1 MNVINAHSSRME
13 HVSKNFIWS
22 AANSAAV
29 TIFPF
34 IIRTLLIHNIGMEYC
49 GVSSLFT
56 SVFQVLNL
64 ADFGIENALLSYLY
78 YPVAT
83 GDNGTVCYLFQLL
96 KKIYAIIGIVILTLG
111 CILMP
116 FIPYLVKGKEYP
128 AGLNLYFIYVVYL
141 INSCLPYLTFG
152 YRITVLR
159 VNQRVDLIAIAG
171 VVSSTLM
178 YGLQIVS
185 LTICRNYYLYSIL
198 LLVGTIGNVGI
209 SAALARRKYSYEFR
223 NDIKEQ
229 CNLAEN
235 TDFHKGLHQKFLSVG
250 LAKLRNLS
258 RNSFDSIVISSFLG
272 LSVLAQYNNYY
283 LLILVPITL
292 ISIIH
297 GALVPSLGNSIA
309 LRTAEDNYQ
318 IVKRYAFF
326 QHGVAAVFLSCLL
339 NLYQPF
345 MMVWMGKEYLL
356 PFLVVVLLCIYFY
369 LYCLVDINE
378 VLKESTGIWEQERIL
393 AIVEALANLGL
404 NIVLVR
410 RMGVAGVILATV
422 LTILFINLPVEYFY
436 IFRKYFKK
444 AGKDFFLS
452 ESKHT
457 IITLGITLVTFLVCV
472 YVPASGIWGVC
483 LRTCISVLLPVSLFA
498 VFYRNNEQMR
508 FFINMV
514 LVFLKK

>member
-1 MNVINAHSSRME
+1 MNSVNIHGSRQE

-22 AANSAAV
+22 AVNSGVV
-29 TIFPF
+29 TVFPF
-34 IIRTLLIHNIGMEYC
+34 IIRTLLIHNIGVEYG

-56 SVFQVLNL
+56 SVFQVLSL
-64 ADFGIENALLSYLY
+64 ADFGIENAVLSYLY

-83 GDNGTVCYLFQLL
+83 EDHCTIRYLIDLL
-96 KKIYAIIGIVILTLG
+96 KKIYRIIGIIILAIG
-111 CILMP
+111 CILLP
-116 FIPYLVKGKEYP
+116 FIPYLVRGQEYP
-128 AGLNLYFIYVVYL
+128 VGLNLHLIYL
-141 INSCLPYLTFG
+141 IYLLNACWPYLTFG
-152 YRITVLR
+152 YRVTVLK
-159 VNQRVDLIAIAG
+159 VNQRVDLTAIAS
-171 VVSSTLM
+171 VVSATMM
-178 YGLQIVS
+178 YVLQIIS
-185 LTICRNYYLYSIL
+185 LTVCKSYYLYSIL
-198 LLVGTIGNVGI
+198 LLVGTICNIVLNAILAKKYYFCDLKMKVGDCC
-209 SAALARRKYSYEFR
+209 SLEKNAEFHR
-223 NDIKEQ
+223 
-229 CNLAEN
+229 
-235 TDFHKGLHQKFLSVG
+235 GLQQKFLSVG
-250 LAKLRNLS
+250 LAKLRNIS
-258 RNSFDSIVISSFLG
+258 RNSFDSIVISSFFG
-272 LSVLAQYNNYY
+272 LSILAKYNNYY
-283 LLILVPITL
+283 LIMLVPITL
-292 ISIIH
+292 VGIIH

-318 IVKRYAFF
+318 IVKKYAFF

-444 AGKDFFLS
+444 AGKDFFVS